1 MSFYPTAPSV
11 PAFISVTPAAS
22 SIALGGNQ
30 IQLVASL
37 TDANGNTIS
46 ASKPFTW
53 ASSNTSLLTVSS
65 SGLCQTASPT
75 TTLLSVGSTRVDIVV
90 TYPFGNRTTGE
101 TISATAQIEV
111 TAYAGVVSIFS
122 PLAPGISGGNA
133 AADFVWAQN
142 HTGSSGQ
149 GGQGFRPVPH
159 Q

>member
-1 MSFYPTAPSV
+1 MSFYPPTPSV

-65 SGLCQTASPT
+65 TGLCQTASPNANF
-75 TTLLSVGSTRVDIVV
+75 LSVGSTRVDIVV
-90 TYPFGNRTTGE
+90 SYPFGNRTTGE
-101 TISATAQIEV
+101 TISATCQVTV
-111 TAYAGVVSIFS
+111 TAYAGTVSIFS
-122 PLAPGISGGNA
+122 PLAPGISGGSP
-133 AADFVWAQN
+133 AADFTWAQN
-142 HTGSSGQ
+142 NTGSSGQ